1 MKTNK
6 LLFVL
11 FISILMLIPFKVS
24 AMEIFV
30 KTLTGVNLTIEV
42 ETSDT
47 VEALKLK
54 IQEIEGIPVEQQ
66 RLIFG
71 GEQLE
76 DGRTLADY
84 NVQKES
90 TIKLLLKLRG
100 GNVVNFNVTNLNIT
114 INNITESSDNN
125 KCTVDASK
133 DLSAKLDVKEG
144 YFLPKFITIKHGEDV
159 LEESKYTYNSQT
171 GEIVIPKDNI
181 MNEITI
187 EASAMEFVEKIVI
200 NFKKISNS
208 NLLTKDQQAAFQFLG
223 IDKGFLTL
231 NASLN
236 AICDRNQKILL
247 YRDAENNITLA
258 DNLSSIDNIVYTLSE
273 EEIETYKKEY
283 AITQIPQKIIMIFSE
298 EYKVTLDANGGKFT
312 NGDKYI
318 IEDII
323 NFDYTNFN
331 KPTREGYKFIGFF
344 TEKTGGKSFEE
355 VMNSE
360 AGIEEDTI
368 FYARWQESSV
378 GGPGIAEPDEENPN
392 TFDAIGKSIFMGI
405 ISLIGL
411 VGTTIYLRKQNK
423 ARAN

>member
-54 IQEIEGIPVEQQ
+54 IQEIGGIPIEQQ

-273 EEIETYKKEY
+273 EEIKTYKKEY
-283 AITQIPQKIIMIFSE
+283 AITQIPQKIIMIFSK

-331 KPTREGYKFIGFF
+331 KPTREGYEFIGFF
-344 TEKTGGKSFEE
+344 TQKTSGKSFEE

-368 FYARWQESSV
+368 FYARWKEKSAGSV
-378 GGPGIAEPDEENPN
+378 GIAEPDEENPN
-392 TFDAIGKSIFMGI
+392 TFDAIGTSIFMGI

-423 ARAN
+423 VRAN